1 MKNRSELAWG
11 IILIAIGAFLL
22 VTRVYPDVF
31 SFLDWQFS
39 IIGVGAVF
47 LLAAILTRNGGLAI
61 PGCILG
67 GVGAIL
73 YYQDITNSWETWAYA
88 WTLIPGFVGL
98 GILLS
103 GLIDRSGP
111 RFESSGL
118 VLMAI
123 SAAGFFI
130 FGGTLGFGWNFG
142 PYWPLFIIGL
152 GVIVLISA
160 LFQPKKKE

>member
-22 VTRVYPDVF
+22 VTRVYPGVF

-39 IIGVGAVF
+39 IIGVGAIF

-130 FGGTLGFGWNFG
+130 FGGTLGFGWSYG
-142 PYWPLFIIGL
+142 AYWPLFIIAL
-152 GVIVLISA
+152 GVIILISA